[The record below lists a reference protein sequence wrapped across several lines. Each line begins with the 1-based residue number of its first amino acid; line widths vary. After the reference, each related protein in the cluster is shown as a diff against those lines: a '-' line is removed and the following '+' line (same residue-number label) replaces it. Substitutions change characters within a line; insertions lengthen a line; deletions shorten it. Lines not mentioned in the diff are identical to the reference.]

1 MTFTEAAVE
10 ILRLVGKPLH
20 YKKITEIAI
29 ERNLLSHVGKT
40 PEVTM
45 SSRLATM
52 VRKDRGDAPI
62 LKVKPGIF
70 ALREF
75 SAEALEDTGSD
86 VEVPK
91 AEEKEEEAKEF
102 KAPETSNH
110 PGADVFPEEDDDDV
124 PILASLEQNAKA
136 KREQKDEEGGDSR
149 RSKRSRL
156 RRGRRDEEE
165 KSEERSERSERG
177 GRDRDRSRRGSRRS
191 SKKKHLDGDWDRQTG
206 AGESAGRDLADSV
219 EGVIGRRSRSFV
231 SLAEAL
237 IEKGR
242 LSGDASALAPTL
254 AAALRG
260 DGARRAQRGAPPRF
274 LIEGTEVTLVSQ
286 RLPADAGRAEAEAFK
301 HAQRQQEIVRRVFL
315 KRIGDLPSSSLLE
328 LLATWLNAMGVVGV
342 RGVRRPTSSGNE
354 FHLAGTLRTGPLE
367 IPLAIV
373 ILRDGE
379 LTREIVIDARG
390 ALHHYGDA
398 RAVWVIGLGPSL
410 SGAREEA
417 GVSGAAPVAL
427 FDGPALS
434 ESMEDM
440 GIGLRRWSVPLTTM
454 DFDLLDGLRGP
465 GNDQSKSD
473 DKSDKA
479 DKSEKSEKNEDSEE
493 EGEEKKGRRRRR
505 RRRKGTDETE
515 NAEATENSAASS
527 EADAETVE
535 VDTDSAAESET
546 DSEAETG
553 EAPSTDG
560 GAEEGESTE
569 NEAPSD
575 EDGSD
580 EEDVTA
586 AAAADEA
593 EEQERSGDDESE

>member
-52 VRKDRGDAPI
+52 VRKDRGEAPI

-75 SAEALEDTGSD
+75 SAETLEDTGSD

-91 AEEKEEEAKEF
+91 AEEKAPEEAKEF

-136 KREQKDEEGGDSR
+136 KREQKDDEGGDSR
-149 RSKRSRL
+149 RSKRSRR
-156 RRGRRDEEE
+156 RRGRRDDEE
-165 KSEERSERSERG
+165 KSDERSERSERS

-219 EGVIGRRSRSFV
+219 EAVIGRRSRSFV

-242 LSGDASALAPTL
+242 LTGDAAALAPTL

-274 LIEGTEVTLVSQ
+274 LIEGAEVTLVSQ

-373 ILRDGE
+373 ILRDGD

-465 GNDQSKSD
+465 GADQSKADDKSD
-473 DKSDKA
+473 KSEKSDKA
-479 DKSEKSEKNEDSEE
+479 DKSEDSED

-505 RRRKGTDETE
+505 RRRKGSDE
-515 NAEATENSAASS
+515 AESEVAVGDSDDASS
-527 EADAETVE
+527 ESADGDAPAGDDADLEETATAEDGAET
-535 VDTDSAAESET
+535 A
-546 DSEAETG
+546 
-553 EAPSTDG
+553 
-560 GAEEGESTE
+560 ESTE
-569 NEAPSD
+569 KEGASD
-575 EDGSD
+575 ADNAAD
-580 EEDVTA
+580 DDVTA